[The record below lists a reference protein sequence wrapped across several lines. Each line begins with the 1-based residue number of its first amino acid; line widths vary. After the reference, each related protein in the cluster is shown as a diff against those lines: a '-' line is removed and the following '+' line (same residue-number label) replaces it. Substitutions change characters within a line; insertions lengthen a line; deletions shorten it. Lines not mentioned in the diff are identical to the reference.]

1 MLKTFIDRPV
11 LSTVISIIIVIL
23 GVLGLSQLPITQY
36 PDIAPPTITVNATYP
51 GASAETIL
59 ESVIIPLEEQINGV
73 EGMTYLT
80 STATNSGTASITV
93 FFDQEVDQDIAAV
106 NVQNRVAR
114 ANPLLPQAVIQTGV
128 TVQKQQ
134 TSALMYISFYSTNE
148 DYDDTFIQN
157 YLKINVIPEM
167 QRVNGVGDVN
177 VFGSK
182 DYAMRIWL
190 QPEKLAA
197 YNLIPSDV
205 TAALR
210 EQSLEAAAGS
220 LGDNNGEAFSYT
232 IKYGGRFKTEA
243 QYSDIII
250 KALGNGEYLRLDDIA
265 EIELGAQSYLGG
277 SITGGYPAVNMG
289 IFQVKG
295 SNARDIIIEIEKKLE
310 EIKAALP
317 SGIEVFVPYNT
328 NNFLN
333 ASIEKVV
340 STLAEAF
347 LLVFLVVFIFLQDF
361 RSTLIPAI
369 AVPVSIIGTFF
380 FLNLFGYSINLL
392 TLFALVLAIGIVVD
406 DAIVVVEAVHAKI
419 DEGESDPKKATVEA
433 MHEISGAIISIT
445 LVMAAVFIPV
455 TFVQGPT
462 GVFYEQFG
470 ITLIVAIIISAV
482 NALTLS
488 PALCALFLKG
498 HDEKEGKKKKNFM
511 QRFFDAF
518 NSGFNATIKKYGR
531 SVHFLY
537 RNKWITVLIL
547 MLAVGGIWWSSSEVK
562 TGFVPDEDR
571 GIVFTN
577 IELPAGSSIDRTHE
591 VNLQLYEKLKQ
602 IPGVKQASLIEG
614 RSFLGGA
621 GSNYGLGF
629 IRLDEWED
637 RDADSL
643 SVESITAKMFGVAAQ
658 IPEANI
664 IFFAPPSIPGFGSA
678 AGAEVN
684 LLDRSGGSF
693 EDLDKTNQEFIGKL
707 SQRPEI
713 KFAQAS
719 FNTQYPQY
727 EIELNT
733 PLAKELGVPI
743 SSIFS
748 TLQGYIGS
756 IFAADFARFGKQY
769 RVYVQALPEDRA
781 EVDDLNKLYVRTQ
794 SGEMTPI
801 TQFVSLKRVYGPQFV
816 SRFNL
821 FNSSKITATS
831 NPGYSSG
838 DVIGAVEE
846 VSKSL
851 PSNYTTAYSG
861 LTREEVNAGNQTTT
875 IFLLSLV
882 FVYFLLAAQYESYL
896 IPFSVLLSLPLG
908 VFGAYIT
915 TQFAGLQNNIYFQI
929 ALIMLLGL
937 LAKNAILIVEFALQ
951 RRRNGESI
959 VEAAVKGAEAR
970 LRPILMT
977 SFAFILGLM
986 PLVLAS
992 GVGAE
997 GNRSIGTGAV
1007 GGLLI
1012 GTILGVFVIP
1022 ILFIFFQWLQEK
1034 ITGDPSSKKLQIL
1047 KKFHHEHIKNHKIF
1061 SICNGPVVI
1070 RFLFFG

>member
-1 MLKTFIDRPV
+1 MLKTFIERPV
-11 LSTVISIIIVIL
+11 LSSVVSIIIVIL
-23 GVLGLSQLPITQY
+23 GILGVTALPITQY
-36 PDIAPPTITVNATYP
+36 PDIAPPTIQVSATYP
-51 GASAETIL
+51 GANAETIL
-59 ESVIIPLEEQINGV
+59 ESVVIPLEEQINGV
-73 EGMTYLT
+73 EGMTYIT
-80 STATNSGTASITV
+80 STATNSGTATIQV
-93 FFDQEVDQDIAAV
+93 FFDQEVDPDIAAV

-114 ANPLLPQAVIQTGV
+114 ANPLLPQAVLQTGV
-128 TVQKQQ
+128 TTQKQQ
-134 TSALMYISFYSTNE
+134 SSALMFLSVYSKSK

-157 YLKINVIPEM
+157 YLKINVIPAI
-167 QRVNGVGDVN
+167 QRVNGVGNVN
-177 VFGSK
+177 VFGGK

-197 YNLIPSDV
+197 YDLMPTDI
-205 TAALR
+205 TAALN

-220 LGDNNGEAFSYT
+220 LGENNGEAFSYT
-232 IKYGGRFKTEA
+232 IRYGGRFKTEA
-243 QYSDIII
+243 QYSDIVI
-250 KALGNGEYLRLDDIA
+250 KALGNGDFLRLSDVA
-265 EIELGAQSYLGG
+265 EIELGAQSYA
-277 SITGGYPAVNMG
+277 SSSVTKGYPAVSMG
-289 IFQVKG
+289 IFQTKG
-295 SNARDIIIEIEKKLE
+295 SNAREIIQSVKTELDNVREEMPEGLEIF
-310 EIKAALP
+310 I
-317 SGIEVFVPYNT
+317 PYDT

-340 STLAEAF
+340 TTLVEAF

-419 DEGESDPKKATVEA
+419 DGGEENPKKASLEA

-470 ITLIVAIIISAV
+470 VTLIVAIIISAV

-498 HDEKEGKKKKNFM
+498 HGDKQNSKGKKPGFV
-511 QRFFDAF
+511 QRFF
-518 NSGFNATIKKYGR
+518 NGFNRGFKATIKKYGK

-537 RNKWITVLIL
+537 RHKWITAAILVL
-547 MLAVGGIWWSSSEVK
+547 AGVGIWWSASTLQ

-571 GIVFTN
+571 GIIFLNV
-577 IELPAGSSIDRTHE
+577 ELPPGSSIDRTHQ
-591 VNLQLYEKLKQ
+591 VNQKLYEGLIK
-602 IPGVKQASLIEG
+602 IPGIQAGTVVEG

-621 GSNYGLGF
+621 GSNFGLGF
-629 IRLDEWED
+629 MRLDDWDE
-637 RDADSL
+637 RGADSL
-643 SVESITAKMFGVAAQ
+643 SIETITGKMFGVAAQ

-664 IFFAPPSIPGFGSA
+664 VFFAPPSIPGFGSS
-678 AGAEVN
+678 AGVEVN

-693 EDLDKTNQEFIGKL
+693 ADLDEINQEFIGKL
-707 SQRPEI
+707 GQRPEI
-713 KFAQAS
+713 QYAQSS
-719 FNTQYPQY
+719 FNTKYPQY
-727 EIELNT
+727 EMEINV
-733 PLAKELGVPI
+733 PRAKELGVSI

-756 IFAADFARFGKQY
+756 IFAADFSRFGKQY

-781 EVDDLNKLYVRTQ
+781 DKSALDQLYVRTQ

-801 TQFVSLKRVYGPQFV
+801 TEFVNLKRVYGPQSV
-816 SRFNL
+816 TRFNL
-821 FNSSKITATS
+821 FNSTTVTAAG

-838 DVIGAVEE
+838 DAIKAVQE
-846 VSKSL
+846 VANEL
-851 PSNYTTAYSG
+851 PGNYTTAYSG

-875 IFLLSLV
+875 IFLLSIV

-896 IPFSVLLSLPLG
+896 LPFSVLFSLPLG

-915 TQFAGLQNNIYFQI
+915 TQLTGLQNNIYFQI

-937 LAKNAILIVEFALQ
+937 LAKNAILIVEFAIQ

-959 VEAAVKGAEAR
+959 LDAAINGAEAR

-1012 GTILGVFVIP
+1012 GTVLGVFVIP
-1022 ILFIFFQWLQEK
+1022 ILFILFQWLQEK
-1034 ITGDPSSKKLQIL
+1034 ITGDPTQKQI
-1047 KKFHHEHIKNHKIF
+1047 
-1061 SICNGPVVI
+1061 
-1070 RFLFFG
+1070 RDY